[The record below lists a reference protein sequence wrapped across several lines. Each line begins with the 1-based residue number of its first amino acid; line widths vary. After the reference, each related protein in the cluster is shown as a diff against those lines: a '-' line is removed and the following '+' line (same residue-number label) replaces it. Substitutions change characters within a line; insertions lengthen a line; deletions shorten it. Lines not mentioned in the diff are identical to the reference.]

1 MPAIRH
7 QLSVK
12 SQNLKQTTQNKSQ
25 ASVTSQSEGGEISLK
40 RLFIQPGTEKSDII
54 NDPKEN
60 NMSFSEKVFNFNI
73 KILVN
78 IK

>member
-40 RLFIQPGTEKSDII
+40 RLFIQPGTEKSDVI
-54 NDPKEN
+54 NGAKEN
-60 NMSFSEKVFNFNI
+60 NMSYTEMVLHFNI
-73 KILVN
+73 KIFVN
-78 IK
+78 Y

>member
-25 ASVTSQSEGGEISLK
+25 ASVTSQSEGGEVSLK

-54 NDPKEN
+54 NDPKDN